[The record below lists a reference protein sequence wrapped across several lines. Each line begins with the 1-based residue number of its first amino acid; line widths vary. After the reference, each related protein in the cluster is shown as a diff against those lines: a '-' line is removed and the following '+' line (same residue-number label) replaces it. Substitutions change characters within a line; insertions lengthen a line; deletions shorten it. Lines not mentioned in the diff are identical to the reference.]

1 MIKLNKLSR
10 QVCKRFYYSN
20 TFGRNETKV
29 ARLYRIKR
37 NWGRLA
43 DATQDKHHD
52 LSQFTNEEV
61 AAADVIISTMRYL
74 IENGRN
80 DVEELLRKRLETMM
94 GYD

>member
-1 MIKLNKLSR
+1 MIKLNKLAQ

-20 TFGRNETKV
+20 TFGRNETSV